1 MKTVFM
7 FSGQGAQYAGMGK
20 DLYENYAVAK
30 EVFDRADEVLGY
42 SIKDICFSDEEKLG
56 LTEFTQPAI
65 LTMSI
70 AAMKVLQENG
80 INADMTAGLSLGEYS
95 ALVASGAMKFEE
107 AVALV
112 QKRGKFMCGIIGYT
126 GSEDVKGVLLDALE
140 LLEYRGYDSAGIA
153 LADTGLK
160 QTKVYKCAGRVKD
173 LRAICE
179 SEKLIT
185 ECGIGHT
192 RWATHGGVN
201 DTNAHPHQVGKV
213 TLVHNG
219 IIENY
224 RELIADYELESVLKS
239 ETDSEVV
246 AALLNKFYTGDPDE
260 AIKKTVSKLKGTFAL
275 VILFEDHQGEI
286 YSVRNVSPIVATLCK
301 EGAMLAS
308 DLTALC
314 RFTNR
319 YFVVPEYH
327 ILKLAKDAIVLKDFN
342 GNQVEPDYLEVDWE
356 LNNAGKN
363 GYPFYMEKE
372 IMEQPDAIERTIT
385 NRITS
390 GMPDF
395 TADGVPDE
403 IFTQCERVNIIACGT
418 AMHAGL
424 VAQALIKSIL
434 HMHIDVDMASEFMY
448 SDPVIDEKSLVIAVS
463 QSGETIDTLEAVK
476 YAKKRGAK
484 CLSIINVK
492 GSSIAR
498 ESDYVLYT
506 NAGPEIAVASTKA
519 YTTQLA
525 VFYLIVAKMAQLR
538 GVFSQEETQSFIRE
552 LQRTPD
558 VMKKV
563 LEGRQEIHKLA
574 NKVLEAKDLFMIGR
588 GLDYSIL
595 LEGSLKLK
603 EVSYIHSEA
612 YASGELKHGPIALI
626 TQDTPVVAAVTQEK
640 LMSKELSNIKEVRS
654 RGASCSLSRKVL
666 QKISTVH
673 MIPSICRICRM
684 NLW

>member
-1 MKTVFM
+1 
-7 FSGQGAQYAGMGK
+7 
-20 DLYENYAVAK
+20 
-30 EVFDRADEVLGY
+30 
-42 SIKDICFSDEEKLG
+42 
-56 LTEFTQPAI
+56 
-65 LTMSI
+65 
-70 AAMKVLQENG
+70 
-80 INADMTAGLSLGEYS
+80 
-95 ALVASGAMKFEE
+95 
-107 AVALV
+107 
-112 QKRGKFMCGIIGYT
+112 MCGIIGYT

-372 IMEQPDAIERTIT
+372 IMEQPEAIKNTIKD
-385 NRITS
+385 RIVN
-390 GMPDF
+390 GLPDF
-395 TADGVPDE
+395 TSDGVPDSL
-403 IFTQCERVNIIACGT
+403 FTDCDRICVVACGT

-424 VAQALIKSIL
+424 VAQALVKSIV
-434 HMHIDVDMASEFMY
+434 HVQMDVELASEFMY
-448 SDPVIDEKSLVIAVS
+448 SDPVIDEKTLVIAVS
-463 QSGETIDTLEAVK
+463 QSGETIDTLEALK
-476 YAKKRGAK
+476 YAKRQGAK
-484 CLSIINVK
+484 CLSVINVK

-506 NAGPEIAVASTKA
+506 AAGPEIAVASTKA
-519 YTTQLA
+519 YTTQLS
-525 VFYLIVAKMAQLR
+525 VFYLVVAKMALLR
-538 GVFSQEETQSFIRE
+538 GVYTEEQTKSFIAE
-552 LQRTPD
+552 LERVPE
-558 VMKKV
+558 VMQKV
-563 LEGRQEIHKLA
+563 LEKRRDIHVIAK
-574 NKVLEAKDLFMIGR
+574 KILEAKDLFMIGR

-626 TQDTPVVAAVTQEK
+626 TTNTPVVATVTQEK
-640 LMSKELSNIKEVRS
+640 LMSKELSNIKEVKS
-654 RGASCSLSRKVL
+654 RGADIVLFIKEALSGDLDTEYQVIKLPDMQDEFMVLPASVALQLLAYYVSSDKGFDVDKPRNLAKVV
-666 QKISTVH
+666 TVE
-673 MIPSICRICRM
+673 
-684 NLW
+684 

>member
-1 MKTVFM
+1 
-7 FSGQGAQYAGMGK
+7 
-20 DLYENYAVAK
+20 
-30 EVFDRADEVLGY
+30 
-42 SIKDICFSDEEKLG
+42 
-56 LTEFTQPAI
+56 
-65 LTMSI
+65 
-70 AAMKVLQENG
+70 
-80 INADMTAGLSLGEYS
+80 
-95 ALVASGAMKFEE
+95 
-107 AVALV
+107 
-112 QKRGKFMCGIIGYT
+112 MCGIIGYT
-126 GSEDVKGVLLDALE
+126 GSEDVREVLLDALE

-153 LADTGLK
+153 LRDEESGKTE
-160 QTKVYKCAGRVKD
+160 VRKCAGRVSD
-173 LRAICE
+173 LRAICA
-179 SEKLIT
+179 SEKVVSQ
-185 ECGIGHT
+185 CGIGHT

-201 DTNAHPHQVGKV
+201 DCNAHPHQVGKV

-224 RELIADYELESVLKS
+224 RELIADYDLADTLKS

-246 AALLNKFYTGDPDE
+246 AALLNRFYEGKPEE

-275 VILFEDHQGEI
+275 VILFEDQKDVI
-286 YSVRNVSPIVATLCK
+286 YSTRNVSPIVATICK

-319 YFVVPEYH
+319 YFVVSEYH
-327 ILKLAKDAIVLKDFN
+327 ILKLSADKLTLTDFEGNEVLPK
-342 GNQVEPDYLEVDWE
+342 YLTVDWE
-356 LNNAGKN
+356 LNSAGKN

-372 IMEQPDAIERTIT
+372 IMEQPEAIENTIR
-385 NRITS
+385 NRIVG

-395 TADGVPDE
+395 TADGVPDTL
-403 IFTQCERVNIIACGT
+403 FTECEHICIVACGT

-424 VAQALIKSIL
+424 VAQALVKSIL
-434 HMHIDVDMASEFMY
+434 HMHIEVQMASEFMY
-448 SDPVIDEKSLVIAVS
+448 SDPVIDEKTLVIAVS
-463 QSGETIDTLEAVK
+463 QSGETIDTLEAMK
-476 YAKKRGAK
+476 YAKNRGAK
-484 CLSIINVK
+484 CLAIINVK

-525 VFYLIVAKMAQLR
+525 VFYLIVARMAHSR
-538 GVFSQEETQSFIRE
+538 GVFDDAQTQSFVRE
-552 LQRTPD
+552 LQRTPE

-563 LEGRQEIHKLA
+563 LERRRDIHVVA
-574 NKVLEAKDLFMIGR
+574 QKVLGAKDLFMIGR

-626 TQDTPVVAAVTQEK
+626 TQDTPVVATVTQEK
-640 LMSKELSNIKEVRS
+640 LMSKELSNIKEVKS
-654 RGASCSLSRKVL
+654 RGADVVVFIKESIAGDLAKEYEIFTLPDMQDEFMVLPASVALQLLAYYVSSDKGFDVDKPRNLAKVV
-666 QKISTVH
+666 TVE
-673 MIPSICRICRM
+673 
-684 NLW
+684 

>member
-1 MKTVFM
+1 
-7 FSGQGAQYAGMGK
+7 
-20 DLYENYAVAK
+20 
-30 EVFDRADEVLGY
+30 
-42 SIKDICFSDEEKLG
+42 
-56 LTEFTQPAI
+56 
-65 LTMSI
+65 
-70 AAMKVLQENG
+70 
-80 INADMTAGLSLGEYS
+80 
-95 ALVASGAMKFEE
+95 
-107 AVALV
+107 
-112 QKRGKFMCGIIGYT
+112 MCGIIGYT
-126 GSEDVKGVLLDALE
+126 GSEDVREVLLDALE

-153 LADTGLK
+153 LRDEESGKTE
-160 QTKVYKCAGRVKD
+160 VRKCAGRVSD
-173 LRAICE
+173 LRAICA
-179 SEKLIT
+179 SEKVVSQ
-185 ECGIGHT
+185 CGIGHT

-201 DTNAHPHQVGKV
+201 DCNAHPHQVGKV

-224 RELIADYELESVLKS
+224 RELIADYDLADTLKS

-246 AALLNKFYTGDPDE
+246 AALLNRFYEGKPEE

-275 VILFEDHQGEI
+275 VILFEDQKDVI
-286 YSVRNVSPIVATLCK
+286 YSTRNVSPIVATICK

-314 RFTNR
+314 RITNR
-319 YFVVPEYH
+319 SFLVPEYH
-327 ILKLAKDAIVLKDFN
+327 IIKLSADKLTLTDFD
-342 GNQVEPDYLEVDWE
+342 GNEMLPKYLTVDWE
-356 LNNAGKN
+356 LNSAGKN

-372 IMEQPDAIERTIT
+372 IMEQPEAIENTIR
-385 NRITS
+385 NRIVG

-395 TADGVPDE
+395 TADGVPDTL
-403 IFTQCERVNIIACGT
+403 FTECEHICIVACGT

-424 VAQALIKSIL
+424 VAQALVKSIL
-434 HMHIDVDMASEFMY
+434 HMHIEVQMASEFMY
-448 SDPVIDEKSLVIAVS
+448 SDPVIDEKTLVIAVS

-476 YAKKRGAK
+476 YAKNRGAK
-484 CLSIINVK
+484 CLAIINVK

-525 VFYLIVAKMAQLR
+525 VFYLIVARMAHSR
-538 GVFSQEETQSFIRE
+538 GVFDDAQTQSFVRE
-552 LQRTPD
+552 LQRTPE

-563 LEGRQEIHKLA
+563 LERRRDIHVVAK
-574 NKVLEAKDLFMIGR
+574 KVLGAKDLFMIGR

-626 TQDTPVVAAVTQEK
+626 TQDTPVVATVTQEK
-640 LMSKELSNIKEVRS
+640 LMSKELSNIKEVKS
-654 RGASCSLSRKVL
+654 RGADVVVFIKESIVGDLAKEYEIFTLPDMQDEFMVLPASVALQLLAYYVSSDKGFDVDKPRNLAKVV
-666 QKISTVH
+666 TVE
-673 MIPSICRICRM
+673 
-684 NLW
+684 

>member
-1 MKTVFM
+1 
-7 FSGQGAQYAGMGK
+7 
-20 DLYENYAVAK
+20 
-30 EVFDRADEVLGY
+30 
-42 SIKDICFSDEEKLG
+42 
-56 LTEFTQPAI
+56 
-65 LTMSI
+65 
-70 AAMKVLQENG
+70 
-80 INADMTAGLSLGEYS
+80 
-95 ALVASGAMKFEE
+95 
-107 AVALV
+107 
-112 QKRGKFMCGIIGYT
+112 MCGIIGYT
-126 GSEDVKGVLLDALE
+126 GSEDVREVLLDALE

-153 LADTGLK
+153 LRDEESGKTE
-160 QTKVYKCAGRVKD
+160 VRKCAGRVSD
-173 LRAICE
+173 LRAICA
-179 SEKLIT
+179 SEKVVSQ
-185 ECGIGHT
+185 CGIGHT

-201 DTNAHPHQVGKV
+201 DCNAHPHQVGKV

-224 RELIADYELESVLKS
+224 RELIADYDLADTLKS

-246 AALLNKFYTGDPDE
+246 AALLNRFYEGKPEE

-275 VILFEDHQGEI
+275 VILFEDQKDVI
-286 YSVRNVSPIVATLCK
+286 YSTRNVSPIVATICK

-327 ILKLAKDAIVLKDFN
+327 ILKLSADKLTLTDFDGNEVLPK
-342 GNQVEPDYLEVDWE
+342 YLTVDWE
-356 LNNAGKN
+356 LNSAGKN

-372 IMEQPDAIERTIT
+372 IMEQPEAIENTIR
-385 NRITS
+385 NRIVG

-395 TADGVPDE
+395 TADGVPDTL
-403 IFTQCERVNIIACGT
+403 FTECEHICIVACGT

-424 VAQALIKSIL
+424 VAQALVKSIL
-434 HMHIDVDMASEFMY
+434 HMHIEVQMASEFMY
-448 SDPVIDEKSLVIAVS
+448 SDPVIDEKTLVIAVS

-476 YAKKRGAK
+476 YAKNRGAK
-484 CLSIINVK
+484 CLAIINVK

-519 YTTQLA
+519 YATQLA
-525 VFYLIVAKMAQLR
+525 VFYLIVARMAHSR
-538 GVFSQEETQSFIRE
+538 GVFDDAQTQSFVRE
-552 LQRTPD
+552 LQRTPE

-563 LEGRQEIHKLA
+563 LERRRDIHVVAK
-574 NKVLEAKDLFMIGR
+574 KVLGAKDLFMIGR

-626 TQDTPVVAAVTQEK
+626 TQDTPVVATVTQEK
-640 LMSKELSNIKEVRS
+640 LMSKELSNIKEVKS
-654 RGASCSLSRKVL
+654 RGADVVVFIKESIVGDLAKEYEIFTLPDMQDEFMVLPASVALQLLAYYVSSDKGFDVDKPRNLAKVV
-666 QKISTVH
+666 TVE
-673 MIPSICRICRM
+673 
-684 NLW
+684 

>member
-1 MKTVFM
+1 
-7 FSGQGAQYAGMGK
+7 
-20 DLYENYAVAK
+20 
-30 EVFDRADEVLGY
+30 
-42 SIKDICFSDEEKLG
+42 
-56 LTEFTQPAI
+56 
-65 LTMSI
+65 
-70 AAMKVLQENG
+70 
-80 INADMTAGLSLGEYS
+80 
-95 ALVASGAMKFEE
+95 
-107 AVALV
+107 
-112 QKRGKFMCGIIGYT
+112 MCGIIGYT
-126 GSEDVKGVLLDALE
+126 GSEDVREVLLDALE

-153 LADTGLK
+153 LRDEESGKTE
-160 QTKVYKCAGRVKD
+160 VRKCAGRVSD
-173 LRAICE
+173 LRAICA
-179 SEKLIT
+179 SEKVVSQ
-185 ECGIGHT
+185 CGIGHT

-201 DTNAHPHQVGKV
+201 DCNAHPHQVGKV

-224 RELIADYELESVLKS
+224 RELIADYDLADTLKS

-246 AALLNKFYTGDPDE
+246 AALLNRFYEGKPEE

-275 VILFEDHQGEI
+275 VILFEDQKDVI
-286 YSVRNVSPIVATLCK
+286 YSTRNVSPIVATICK

-327 ILKLAKDAIVLKDFN
+327 ILKLSADKLTLTDFEGNEVLPK
-342 GNQVEPDYLEVDWE
+342 YLTVDWE
-356 LNNAGKN
+356 LNSAGKN

-372 IMEQPDAIERTIT
+372 IMEQPEAIENTIR
-385 NRITS
+385 NRIVG

-395 TADGVPDE
+395 TADGVPDTL
-403 IFTQCERVNIIACGT
+403 FTECEHICIVACGT

-424 VAQALIKSIL
+424 VAQALVKSIL
-434 HMHIDVDMASEFMY
+434 HMHIEVQMASEFMY
-448 SDPVIDEKSLVIAVS
+448 SDPVIDEKTLVIAVS
-463 QSGETIDTLEAVK
+463 QSGETIDTLEAMK
-476 YAKKRGAK
+476 YAKNRGAK
-484 CLSIINVK
+484 CLAIINVK

-525 VFYLIVAKMAQLR
+525 VFYLIVARMAHSR
-538 GVFSQEETQSFIRE
+538 GVFDDAQTQSFVRE
-552 LQRTPD
+552 LQRTPE

-563 LEGRQEIHKLA
+563 LERRRDIHVVAK
-574 NKVLEAKDLFMIGR
+574 KVLGAKDLFMIGR

-626 TQDTPVVAAVTQEK
+626 TQDTPVVATVTQEK
-640 LMSKELSNIKEVRS
+640 LRSKDLSNIKEVKS
-654 RGASCSLSRKVL
+654 RGADVVVFIKESIAGDLAKEYEIFTLPDMQDEFMVLPASVALQLLAYYVSSDKGFDVDKPRNLAKVV
-666 QKISTVH
+666 TVE
-673 MIPSICRICRM
+673 
-684 NLW
+684 

>member
-1 MKTVFM
+1 ME
-7 FSGQGAQYAGMGK
+7 GK
-20 DLYENYAVAK
+20 CELRTTERIVIRYSDYE
-30 EVFDRADEVLGY
+30 
-42 SIKDICFSDEEKLG
+42 IK
-56 LTEFTQPAI
+56 
-65 LTMSI
+65 
-70 AAMKVLQENG
+70 
-80 INADMTAGLSLGEYS
+80 
-95 ALVASGAMKFEE
+95 
-107 AVALV
+107 
-112 QKRGKFMCGIIGYT
+112 KRGKFMCGIIGYT
-126 GSEDVKGVLLDALE
+126 GSEDVKEVLLDALE

-153 LADTGLK
+153 VADSDSGQVVVSK
-160 QTKVYKCAGRVKD
+160 RAGRVKD
-173 LRAICE
+173 LRAICAT
-179 SEKLIT
+179 EKLIT
-185 ECGIGHT
+185 DCGIGHT

-201 DTNAHPHQVGKV
+201 DVNAHPHQVGKV

-224 RELIADYELESVLKS
+224 RELTADYELEDILKT

-246 AALLNKFYTGDPDE
+246 AALMDHFYTGDAE
-260 AIKKTVSKLKGTFAL
+260 KAIKKTVSKLKGTFAL
-275 VILFEDHQGEI
+275 VILFEDRPGEI
-286 YSVRNVSPIVATLCK
+286 YSIRNVSPIVATICK

-319 YFVVPEYH
+319 YFVVGEYQ
-327 ILKLAKDAIVLKDFN
+327 ILKLTRDAITLKDLE
-342 GNQVEPDYLEVDWE
+342 GNLLEPEYQEVDWE

-372 IMEQPDAIERTIT
+372 IMEQPDAIERTIGE
-385 NRITS
+385 RICN
-390 GMPDF
+390 GLPDF

-403 IFTQCERVNIIACGT
+403 LFTQCERVNIIACGT

-448 SDPVIDEKSLVIAVS
+448 SDPVIDEKTLVIAVS

-476 YAKKRGAK
+476 YAQGRGAK

-498 ESDYVLYT
+498 ASDYVLYT

-525 VFYLIVAKMAQLR
+525 VFYLIVAKMAQLC
-538 GVFSQEETQSFIRE
+538 GVFSEEETRSFVRE
-552 LQRTPD
+552 LQQSSEAVR
-558 VMKKV
+558 KV
-563 LEGRQEIHKLA
+563 LERRTQIHRLA

-588 GLDYSIL
+588 GLDYSTL

-654 RGASCSLSRKVL
+654 RGADIVLFTKESLAKDLESMYDTFCLPELRDEFMVMPTSVALQLLAYYVSSDKGFDVDKPRNLAKVV
-666 QKISTVH
+666 TVE
-673 MIPSICRICRM
+673 
-684 NLW
+684 

>member
-1 MKTVFM
+1 
-7 FSGQGAQYAGMGK
+7 
-20 DLYENYAVAK
+20 
-30 EVFDRADEVLGY
+30 
-42 SIKDICFSDEEKLG
+42 
-56 LTEFTQPAI
+56 
-65 LTMSI
+65 
-70 AAMKVLQENG
+70 
-80 INADMTAGLSLGEYS
+80 
-95 ALVASGAMKFEE
+95 
-107 AVALV
+107 
-112 QKRGKFMCGIIGYT
+112 MCGIIGYT
-126 GSEDVKGVLLDALE
+126 GSEDVREVLLDALE

-153 LADTGLK
+153 LRDEESGKTE
-160 QTKVYKCAGRVKD
+160 VRKCAGRVSD
-173 LRAICE
+173 LRAICA
-179 SEKLIT
+179 SEKVVSQ
-185 ECGIGHT
+185 CGIGHT

-201 DTNAHPHQVGKV
+201 DCNAHPHQVGKV

-224 RELIADYELESVLKS
+224 RELIADYDLADTLKS

-246 AALLNKFYTGDPDE
+246 AALLNRFYEGNPEE

-275 VILFEDHQGEI
+275 VILFEDQKDVI
-286 YSVRNVSPIVATLCK
+286 YSTRNVSPIVATICK

-327 ILKLAKDAIVLKDFN
+327 ILKLSADKLTLTDFDGNEVLPK
-342 GNQVEPDYLEVDWE
+342 YLTVDWE
-356 LNNAGKN
+356 LNSAGKN

-372 IMEQPDAIERTIT
+372 IMEQPEAIENTIR
-385 NRITS
+385 NRIVG

-395 TADGVPDE
+395 TADGVPDTL
-403 IFTQCERVNIIACGT
+403 FTECEHICIVACGT

-424 VAQALIKSIL
+424 VAQALVKSIL
-434 HMHIDVDMASEFMY
+434 HMHIEVQRASEFMY
-448 SDPVIDEKSLVIAVS
+448 SDPVIDEKTLVIAVS
-463 QSGETIDTLEAVK
+463 QSGETIDTLEAMK
-476 YAKKRGAK
+476 YAKNRGAK
-484 CLSIINVK
+484 CLAIINVK

-525 VFYLIVAKMAQLR
+525 VFYLIVARMAHSR
-538 GVFSQEETQSFIRE
+538 GVFDDAQTQSFVRE
-552 LQRTPD
+552 LQRTPE

-563 LEGRQEIHKLA
+563 LERRRDIHVVAK
-574 NKVLEAKDLFMIGR
+574 KVLGAKDLFMIGR

-626 TQDTPVVAAVTQEK
+626 TQDTPVVATVTQEK
-640 LMSKELSNIKEVRS
+640 LMSKELSNIKEVKS
-654 RGASCSLSRKVL
+654 RGADVVVFIKESIVGDLAKEYEIFTLPDMQDEFMVLPASVALQLLAYYVSSDKGFDVDKPRNLAKVV
-666 QKISTVH
+666 TVE
-673 MIPSICRICRM
+673 
-684 NLW
+684 

>member
-1 MKTVFM
+1 
-7 FSGQGAQYAGMGK
+7 
-20 DLYENYAVAK
+20 
-30 EVFDRADEVLGY
+30 
-42 SIKDICFSDEEKLG
+42 
-56 LTEFTQPAI
+56 
-65 LTMSI
+65 
-70 AAMKVLQENG
+70 
-80 INADMTAGLSLGEYS
+80 
-95 ALVASGAMKFEE
+95 
-107 AVALV
+107 
-112 QKRGKFMCGIIGYT
+112 MCGIIGYT
-126 GSEDVKGVLLDALE
+126 GSENVKEVLLDALE

-153 LADTGLK
+153 VMEAHEI
-160 QTKVYKCAGRVKD
+160 QVYKRAGRVRD
-173 LRAICE
+173 LREKCKDQAEKAI
-179 SEKLIT
+179 
-185 ECGIGHT
+185 CGIGHT

-224 RELIADYELESVLKS
+224 RELIADYDLADQLRS

-246 AALLNKFYTGDPDE
+246 AALLNHFYQGDPEE
-260 AIKKTVSKLKGTFAL
+260 AIKKTVRKLKGTFAL
-275 VILFEDHQGEI
+275 VIMFADREGVI
-286 YSVRNVSPIVATLCK
+286 YSTRNVSPIVATYCK

-314 RFTNR
+314 RFTNQ

-327 ILKLAKDAIVLKDFN
+327 ILELRNDGISLKDFE
-342 GNQVEPDYLEVDWE
+342 GNKKEPEYLTADWE
-356 LNNAGKN
+356 LNSAGKN

-372 IMEQPDAIERTIT
+372 IMEQPDAVKRTIES
-385 NRITS
+385 RIVS
-390 GMPDF
+390 GLPDF
-395 TADGVPDE
+395 TADGIPDSL
-403 IFTQCERVNIIACGT
+403 FTGCERVNIIACGT

-424 VAQALIKSIL
+424 VAQALVKSIL

-476 YAKKRGAK
+476 YAKRRGAK

-519 YTTQLA
+519 YTTQLSI
-525 VFYLIVAKMAQLR
+525 FYLIVAKMAQLR
-538 GVFSQEETQSFIRE
+538 GIYDTAQTQSFIRE

-563 LEGRQEIHKLA
+563 LEKRRDIHVVA
-574 NKVLEAKDLFMIGR
+574 GKVLSAKDLFMIGR

-640 LMSKELSNIKEVRS
+640 LMSKELSNIKEVKS
-654 RGASCSLSRKVL
+654 RGADIVLFIKEGLAADVKDLYDTFLLPDMQDEFMVMPASVALQLLAYYVSSDKGFDVDKPRNLAKVV
-666 QKISTVH
+666 TVE
-673 MIPSICRICRM
+673 
-684 NLW
+684 

>member
-1 MKTVFM
+1 
-7 FSGQGAQYAGMGK
+7 
-20 DLYENYAVAK
+20 
-30 EVFDRADEVLGY
+30 
-42 SIKDICFSDEEKLG
+42 
-56 LTEFTQPAI
+56 
-65 LTMSI
+65 
-70 AAMKVLQENG
+70 
-80 INADMTAGLSLGEYS
+80 
-95 ALVASGAMKFEE
+95 
-107 AVALV
+107 
-112 QKRGKFMCGIIGYT
+112 MCGIIGYT
-126 GSEDVKGVLLDALE
+126 GSEDVREVLLDALE

-153 LADTGLK
+153 LRDEESGKTE
-160 QTKVYKCAGRVKD
+160 VRKCAGRVSD
-173 LRAICE
+173 LRAICA
-179 SEKLIT
+179 SEKVVSQ
-185 ECGIGHT
+185 CGIG
-192 RWATHGGVN
+192 HGGVN
-201 DTNAHPHQVGKV
+201 DCNAHPHQVGKV

-224 RELIADYELESVLKS
+224 RELIADYDLADTLKS

-246 AALLNKFYTGDPDE
+246 AALLNRFYEGKPEE

-275 VILFEDHQGEI
+275 VILFEDQKDVI
-286 YSVRNVSPIVATLCK
+286 YSTRNVSPIVATICK

-327 ILKLAKDAIVLKDFN
+327 ILKLSADKLTLTDFDGNEVLPK
-342 GNQVEPDYLEVDWE
+342 YLTVDWE
-356 LNNAGKN
+356 LNSAGKN

-372 IMEQPDAIERTIT
+372 IMEQPEAIENTIR
-385 NRITS
+385 NRIVG

-395 TADGVPDE
+395 TADGVPDTL
-403 IFTQCERVNIIACGT
+403 FTECEHICIVACGT

-424 VAQALIKSIL
+424 VAQALVKSIL
-434 HMHIDVDMASEFMY
+434 HMHIEVQMASEFMY
-448 SDPVIDEKSLVIAVS
+448 SDPVIDEKTLVIAVS

-476 YAKKRGAK
+476 YAKNRGAK
-484 CLSIINVK
+484 CLAIINVK

-525 VFYLIVAKMAQLR
+525 VFYLIVASMAHSR
-538 GVFSQEETQSFIRE
+538 GVFDDAQTQSFVRE
-552 LQRTPD
+552 LQRTPE

-563 LEGRQEIHKLA
+563 LERRRDIHVVAK
-574 NKVLEAKDLFMIGR
+574 KVLGAKDLFMIGR

-626 TQDTPVVAAVTQEK
+626 TQDTPVVATVTQEK
-640 LMSKELSNIKEVRS
+640 LMSKELSNIKEVKS
-654 RGASCSLSRKVL
+654 RGADVVVFIKESIAGDLAKEYEIFTLPDMQDEFMVLPASVALQLLAYYVSSDKGFDVDKPRNLAKVV
-666 QKISTVH
+666 TVE
-673 MIPSICRICRM
+673 
-684 NLW
+684 

>member
-1 MKTVFM
+1 
-7 FSGQGAQYAGMGK
+7 
-20 DLYENYAVAK
+20 
-30 EVFDRADEVLGY
+30 
-42 SIKDICFSDEEKLG
+42 
-56 LTEFTQPAI
+56 
-65 LTMSI
+65 
-70 AAMKVLQENG
+70 
-80 INADMTAGLSLGEYS
+80 
-95 ALVASGAMKFEE
+95 
-107 AVALV
+107 
-112 QKRGKFMCGIIGYT
+112 MCGIIGYT
-126 GSEDVKGVLLDALE
+126 GSEDVREVLLDALE

-153 LADTGLK
+153 LRDEESGKTE
-160 QTKVYKCAGRVKD
+160 VRKCAGRVSD
-173 LRAICE
+173 LRAICA
-179 SEKLIT
+179 SEKVVSQ
-185 ECGIGHT
+185 CGSGHT

-201 DTNAHPHQVGKV
+201 DCNAHPHQVGKV

-224 RELIADYELESVLKS
+224 RELIADYDLADTLKS

-246 AALLNKFYTGDPDE
+246 AALLNRFYEGNPEE

-275 VILFEDHQGEI
+275 VILFEDQKDVI
-286 YSVRNVSPIVATLCK
+286 YSTRNVSPIVATICK

-327 ILKLAKDAIVLKDFN
+327 ILKLSADKLTLTDFD
-342 GNQVEPDYLEVDWE
+342 GNEMLPKYLTVDWE
-356 LNNAGKN
+356 LNSAGKN

-372 IMEQPDAIERTIT
+372 IMEQPEAIENTIR
-385 NRITS
+385 NRIVG

-395 TADGVPDE
+395 TADGVPDTL
-403 IFTQCERVNIIACGT
+403 FTECEHICIVACGT

-424 VAQALIKSIL
+424 VAQALVKSIL
-434 HMHIDVDMASEFMY
+434 HMHIEVQMASEFMY
-448 SDPVIDEKSLVIAVS
+448 SDPVIDEKTLVIAVS

-476 YAKKRGAK
+476 YAKNRGAK
-484 CLSIINVK
+484 CLAIINVK

-525 VFYLIVAKMAQLR
+525 VFYLIVARMAHSR
-538 GVFSQEETQSFIRE
+538 GVFDDAQTQSFVRE
-552 LQRTPD
+552 LQRTPE

-563 LEGRQEIHKLA
+563 LERRRDIHVVAK
-574 NKVLEAKDLFMIGR
+574 KVLGAKDLFMIGR

-626 TQDTPVVAAVTQEK
+626 TQDTPVVATVTQEK
-640 LMSKELSNIKEVRS
+640 LMSKELSNIKEVKS
-654 RGASCSLSRKVL
+654 RGADVVVFIKESIVGDLAKEYEIFTLPDMQDEFMVLPASVALQLLAYYVSSDKGFDVDKPRNLAKVV
-666 QKISTVH
+666 TVE
-673 MIPSICRICRM
+673 
-684 NLW
+684 

>member
-1 MKTVFM
+1 
-7 FSGQGAQYAGMGK
+7 
-20 DLYENYAVAK
+20 
-30 EVFDRADEVLGY
+30 
-42 SIKDICFSDEEKLG
+42 
-56 LTEFTQPAI
+56 
-65 LTMSI
+65 
-70 AAMKVLQENG
+70 
-80 INADMTAGLSLGEYS
+80 
-95 ALVASGAMKFEE
+95 
-107 AVALV
+107 
-112 QKRGKFMCGIIGYT
+112 MCGIIGYT
-126 GSEDVKGVLLDALE
+126 GSEDVREVLLDALE

-153 LADTGLK
+153 LRDEESGKTE
-160 QTKVYKCAGRVKD
+160 VRKCAGRVSD
-173 LRAICE
+173 LRAICA
-179 SEKLIT
+179 SEKVVSQ
-185 ECGIGHT
+185 CGIGHT

-201 DTNAHPHQVGKV
+201 DCNAHPHQVGKV

-224 RELIADYELESVLKS
+224 RELIADYDLADTLKS

-246 AALLNKFYTGDPDE
+246 AALLNRFYEGKPEE

-275 VILFEDHQGEI
+275 VILFEDQKDVI
-286 YSVRNVSPIVATLCK
+286 YSTRNVSPIVATICK

-327 ILKLAKDAIVLKDFN
+327 ILKLSADKLTLTDFEGNEVLPK
-342 GNQVEPDYLEVDWE
+342 YLTVDWE
-356 LNNAGKN
+356 LNSAGKN

-372 IMEQPDAIERTIT
+372 IMEQPEAIENTIR
-385 NRITS
+385 NRIVG

-395 TADGVPDE
+395 TADGVPDTL
-403 IFTQCERVNIIACGT
+403 FTECEHICIVACGT

-424 VAQALIKSIL
+424 VAQALVKSIL
-434 HMHIDVDMASEFMY
+434 HMHIEVQMASEFMY
-448 SDPVIDEKSLVIAVS
+448 SDPVIDEKTLVIAVS

-476 YAKKRGAK
+476 YAKNRGAK
-484 CLSIINVK
+484 CLAIINVK

-525 VFYLIVAKMAQLR
+525 VFYLIVARMAHSR
-538 GVFSQEETQSFIRE
+538 GVFDDAQIQSFVRE
-552 LQRTPD
+552 LQRTPE

-563 LEGRQEIHKLA
+563 LERRRDIHVVAK
-574 NKVLEAKDLFMIGR
+574 KVLGAKDLFMIGR

-626 TQDTPVVAAVTQEK
+626 TQDTPVVATVTQEK
-640 LMSKELSNIKEVRS
+640 LMSKELSNIKEVKS
-654 RGASCSLSRKVL
+654 RGADVVVFIKESIAGDLAKEYEIFTLPDMRDEFMVLPASVALQLLAYYVSSDKGFDVDKPRNLAKVV
-666 QKISTVH
+666 TVE
-673 MIPSICRICRM
+673 
-684 NLW
+684 

>member
-1 MKTVFM
+1 
-7 FSGQGAQYAGMGK
+7 
-20 DLYENYAVAK
+20 
-30 EVFDRADEVLGY
+30 
-42 SIKDICFSDEEKLG
+42 
-56 LTEFTQPAI
+56 
-65 LTMSI
+65 
-70 AAMKVLQENG
+70 
-80 INADMTAGLSLGEYS
+80 
-95 ALVASGAMKFEE
+95 
-107 AVALV
+107 
-112 QKRGKFMCGIIGYT
+112 MCGIIGYT
-126 GSEDVKGVLLDALE
+126 GSEDVREVLLDALE

-153 LADTGLK
+153 LRDEESGKTE
-160 QTKVYKCAGRVKD
+160 VRKCAGRVSD
-173 LRAICE
+173 LRAICA
-179 SEKLIT
+179 SEKVVSQ
-185 ECGIGHT
+185 CGIGHT

-201 DTNAHPHQVGKV
+201 DCNAHPHQVGKV

-224 RELIADYELESVLKS
+224 RELIADYDLADTLKS

-246 AALLNKFYTGDPDE
+246 AALLNRFYEGKPEE

-275 VILFEDHQGEI
+275 VILFEDQKDVI
-286 YSVRNVSPIVATLCK
+286 YSTRNVSPIVATICK

-327 ILKLAKDAIVLKDFN
+327 ILKLSADKLTLTDFD
-342 GNQVEPDYLEVDWE
+342 GNEMLPKYLTVDWE
-356 LNNAGKN
+356 LNSAGKN

-372 IMEQPDAIERTIT
+372 IMEQPEAIENTIR
-385 NRITS
+385 NRIVG

-395 TADGVPDE
+395 TADGVPDTL
-403 IFTQCERVNIIACGT
+403 FTECEHICIVACGT

-424 VAQALIKSIL
+424 VAQALVKSIL
-434 HMHIDVDMASEFMY
+434 HMHIEVQMASEFMY
-448 SDPVIDEKSLVIAVS
+448 SDPVIDEKTLVIAVS

-476 YAKKRGAK
+476 YAKNRGAK
-484 CLSIINVK
+484 CLAIINVK

-525 VFYLIVAKMAQLR
+525 VFYLIVARMAHSR
-538 GVFSQEETQSFIRE
+538 GVFDDAQTQSFVRE
-552 LQRTPD
+552 LQRTPE

-563 LEGRQEIHKLA
+563 LERRRDIHVVAK
-574 NKVLEAKDLFMIGR
+574 KVLGAKDLFMIGR

-626 TQDTPVVAAVTQEK
+626 TQDTPVVATVTQEK
-640 LMSKELSNIKEVRS
+640 LMSKELSNIKEVKS
-654 RGASCSLSRKVL
+654 RGADVVVFIKEIIVGDLAKEYENLTLPDIQDEFMVLPASVALQLLAYYVSSDKGFDVDKPRNLAKVV
-666 QKISTVH
+666 TVE
-673 MIPSICRICRM
+673 
-684 NLW
+684 

>member
-1 MKTVFM
+1 
-7 FSGQGAQYAGMGK
+7 
-20 DLYENYAVAK
+20 
-30 EVFDRADEVLGY
+30 
-42 SIKDICFSDEEKLG
+42 
-56 LTEFTQPAI
+56 
-65 LTMSI
+65 
-70 AAMKVLQENG
+70 
-80 INADMTAGLSLGEYS
+80 
-95 ALVASGAMKFEE
+95 
-107 AVALV
+107 
-112 QKRGKFMCGIIGYT
+112 MCGIIGYT
-126 GSEDVKGVLLDALE
+126 GSEDVREVLLDALE

-153 LADTGLK
+153 LRDEESGKTE
-160 QTKVYKCAGRVKD
+160 VRKCAGRVSD
-173 LRAICE
+173 LRAICM
-179 SEKLIT
+179 SEKVVSQ
-185 ECGIGHT
+185 CGIGHT

-201 DTNAHPHQVGKV
+201 DCNAHPHQVGKV

-224 RELIADYELESVLKS
+224 RELIADYDLADTLKS

-246 AALLNKFYTGDPDE
+246 AALLNRFYEGKPEE

-275 VILFEDHQGEI
+275 VILFEDQKDVI
-286 YSVRNVSPIVATLCK
+286 YSTRNVSPIVATICK

-327 ILKLAKDAIVLKDFN
+327 ILKLSADKLTLTDFEGNEVLPK
-342 GNQVEPDYLEVDWE
+342 YLTVDWE
-356 LNNAGKN
+356 LNSAGKN

-372 IMEQPDAIERTIT
+372 IMEQPEAIENTIR
-385 NRITS
+385 NRIVG

-395 TADGVPDE
+395 TADGVPDTL
-403 IFTQCERVNIIACGT
+403 FTECEHICIVACGT

-424 VAQALIKSIL
+424 VAQALVKSIL
-434 HMHIDVDMASEFMY
+434 HMHIEVQMASEFMY
-448 SDPVIDEKSLVIAVS
+448 SDPVIDEKTLVIAVS

-476 YAKKRGAK
+476 YAKNRGAK
-484 CLSIINVK
+484 CLAIINVK

-525 VFYLIVAKMAQLR
+525 VFYLIVARMAHSR
-538 GVFSQEETQSFIRE
+538 GVFDDAQTQSFVRE
-552 LQRTPD
+552 LQRTPE

-563 LEGRQEIHKLA
+563 LERRRDIHVVAK
-574 NKVLEAKDLFMIGR
+574 KVLGAKDLFMIGR

-626 TQDTPVVAAVTQEK
+626 TQDTPVVATVTQEK
-640 LMSKELSNIKEVRS
+640 LMSKELSNIKEVKS
-654 RGASCSLSRKVL
+654 RGADVVVFIKESIAGDLAKEYEIFTLPDMQDEFMVL
-666 QKISTVH
+666 PASVALQLLAYYVSSDKGFDVDKPRNLAKSVTVE
-673 MIPSICRICRM
+673 
-684 NLW
+684 

>member
-1 MKTVFM
+1 M
-7 FSGQGAQYAGMGK
+7 
-20 DLYENYAVAK
+20 
-30 EVFDRADEVLGY
+30 
-42 SIKDICFSDEEKLG
+42 
-56 LTEFTQPAI
+56 
-65 LTMSI
+65 
-70 AAMKVLQENG
+70 
-80 INADMTAGLSLGEYS
+80 
-95 ALVASGAMKFEE
+95 
-107 AVALV
+107 
-112 QKRGKFMCGIIGYT
+112 
-126 GSEDVKGVLLDALE
+126 
-140 LLEYRGYDSAGIA
+140 
-153 LADTGLK
+153 
-160 QTKVYKCAGRVKD
+160 
-173 LRAICE
+173 
-179 SEKLIT
+179 
-185 ECGIGHT
+185 
-192 RWATHGGVN
+192 
-201 DTNAHPHQVGKV
+201 
-213 TLVHNG
+213 HNG

-224 RELIADYELESVLKS
+224 RELIADYDLADQLRS

-246 AALLNKFYTGDPDE
+246 AALLNHFYQGNPEE
-260 AIKKTVSKLKGTFAL
+260 AIKKTVRKLKGTFAL
-275 VILFEDHQGEI
+275 VIMFADREGVI
-286 YSVRNVSPIVATLCK
+286 YSTRNVSPIVATYCK

-314 RFTNR
+314 RFTNQ

-327 ILKLAKDAIVLKDFN
+327 ILEMRNDGISLKDFE
-342 GNQVEPDYLEVDWE
+342 GNKKEPEYLTADWE
-356 LNNAGKN
+356 LNSAGKN

-372 IMEQPDAIERTIT
+372 IMEQPDAVKRTIES
-385 NRITS
+385 RIVS
-390 GMPDF
+390 GLPDF
-395 TADGVPDE
+395 TADGIPDSL
-403 IFTQCERVNIIACGT
+403 FTGCERVNIIACGT

-424 VAQALIKSIL
+424 VAQALVKSIL

-476 YAKKRGAK
+476 YAKRRGAK

-519 YTTQLA
+519 YTTQLSI
-525 VFYLIVAKMAQLR
+525 FYLIVAKMAQLR
-538 GVFSQEETQSFIRE
+538 GIYDTAQTQSFIRE

-563 LEGRQEIHKLA
+563 LEKRRDIHVVA
-574 NKVLEAKDLFMIGR
+574 GKVLSAKDLFMIGR

-640 LMSKELSNIKEVRS
+640 LMSKELSNIKEVKS
-654 RGASCSLSRKVL
+654 RGADIVLFIKEGLAADVKDLYDTFLLPDMQDEFMVMPASVALQLLAYYVSSDKGFDVDKPRNLAKVV
-666 QKISTVH
+666 TVE
-673 MIPSICRICRM
+673 
-684 NLW
+684 

>member
-1 MKTVFM
+1 
-7 FSGQGAQYAGMGK
+7 
-20 DLYENYAVAK
+20 
-30 EVFDRADEVLGY
+30 
-42 SIKDICFSDEEKLG
+42 
-56 LTEFTQPAI
+56 
-65 LTMSI
+65 
-70 AAMKVLQENG
+70 
-80 INADMTAGLSLGEYS
+80 
-95 ALVASGAMKFEE
+95 
-107 AVALV
+107 
-112 QKRGKFMCGIIGYT
+112 MCGIIGYT
-126 GSEDVKGVLLDALE
+126 GSEDVREVLLDALE

-153 LADTGLK
+153 LRDEESGKTE
-160 QTKVYKCAGRVKD
+160 VRKCAGRVSD
-173 LRAICE
+173 LRAICA
-179 SEKLIT
+179 SEKVVSQ
-185 ECGIGHT
+185 CGIGHT

-201 DTNAHPHQVGKV
+201 DCNAHPHQVGKV

-224 RELIADYELESVLKS
+224 RELIADYDLADTLKS

-246 AALLNKFYTGDPDE
+246 AALLNRFYEGNPEE

-275 VILFEDHQGEI
+275 VILFEDQKDVI
-286 YSVRNVSPIVATLCK
+286 YSTRNVSPIVATICK

-327 ILKLAKDAIVLKDFN
+327 ILKLSADKLTLTDFDGNEVLPK
-342 GNQVEPDYLEVDWE
+342 YLTVDWE
-356 LNNAGKN
+356 LNSAGKN

-372 IMEQPDAIERTIT
+372 IMEQPEAIENTIR
-385 NRITS
+385 NRIVG

-395 TADGVPDE
+395 TADGVPDTL
-403 IFTQCERVNIIACGT
+403 FTECEHICIVACGT

-424 VAQALIKSIL
+424 VAQALVKSIL
-434 HMHIDVDMASEFMY
+434 HMHIEVQMASEFMY
-448 SDPVIDEKSLVIAVS
+448 SDPVIDEKTLVIAVS

-476 YAKKRGAK
+476 YAKNRGAK
-484 CLSIINVK
+484 CLAIINVK

-525 VFYLIVAKMAQLR
+525 VFYLIVARMAHSR
-538 GVFSQEETQSFIRE
+538 GVFDDAQTQSFVRE
-552 LQRTPD
+552 LQRTPE

-563 LEGRQEIHKLA
+563 LERRRDIHVVAK
-574 NKVLEAKDLFMIGR
+574 KVLGAKDLFMIGR

-626 TQDTPVVAAVTQEK
+626 TQDTPVVATVTQEK
-640 LMSKELSNIKEVRS
+640 LMSKELSNIKEVKS
-654 RGASCSLSRKVL
+654 RGADVVVFIKESIVGDLAKEYEIFTLPDMQDVFMVLPASVALQLLAYYVSSDKGFDVDKPRNLAKVV
-666 QKISTVH
+666 TVE
-673 MIPSICRICRM
+673 
-684 NLW
+684 

>member
-1 MKTVFM
+1 
-7 FSGQGAQYAGMGK
+7 
-20 DLYENYAVAK
+20 
-30 EVFDRADEVLGY
+30 
-42 SIKDICFSDEEKLG
+42 
-56 LTEFTQPAI
+56 
-65 LTMSI
+65 
-70 AAMKVLQENG
+70 
-80 INADMTAGLSLGEYS
+80 
-95 ALVASGAMKFEE
+95 
-107 AVALV
+107 
-112 QKRGKFMCGIIGYT
+112 MCGIIGYT
-126 GSEDVKGVLLDALE
+126 GSEDVREVLLDALE

-153 LADTGLK
+153 LRDEESGKTE
-160 QTKVYKCAGRVKD
+160 VRKCAGRVSD
-173 LRAICE
+173 LRAICA
-179 SEKLIT
+179 SEKVVSQ
-185 ECGIGHT
+185 CGIGHT

-201 DTNAHPHQVGKV
+201 DCNAHPHQVGKV

-224 RELIADYELESVLKS
+224 RELIADYDLADTLKS

-246 AALLNKFYTGDPDE
+246 AALLNRFYEGKPEE

-275 VILFEDHQGEI
+275 VILFEDQKDVI
-286 YSVRNVSPIVATLCK
+286 YSTRNVSPIVATICK

-327 ILKLAKDAIVLKDFN
+327 ILKLSADKLTLTDFDGNEVLPK
-342 GNQVEPDYLEVDWE
+342 YLTVDWE
-356 LNNAGKN
+356 LNSAGKN

-372 IMEQPDAIERTIT
+372 IMEQPEAIENTIR
-385 NRITS
+385 NRIVG

-395 TADGVPDE
+395 TADGVPDTL
-403 IFTQCERVNIIACGT
+403 FTECEHICIVACGT
-418 AMHAGL
+418 AMYAGL
-424 VAQALIKSIL
+424 VAQALVKSIL
-434 HMHIDVDMASEFMY
+434 HMHIEVQMASEFMY
-448 SDPVIDEKSLVIAVS
+448 SDPVIDEKTLVIAVS

-476 YAKKRGAK
+476 YAKNRGAK
-484 CLSIINVK
+484 CLAIINVK

-525 VFYLIVAKMAQLR
+525 VFYLIVARMAHSR
-538 GVFSQEETQSFIRE
+538 GVFDDAQTQSFVRE
-552 LQRTPD
+552 LQRTPE

-563 LEGRQEIHKLA
+563 LERRRDIHVVAK
-574 NKVLEAKDLFMIGR
+574 KVLGAKDLFMIGR

-626 TQDTPVVAAVTQEK
+626 TQDTPVVATVTQEK
-640 LMSKELSNIKEVRS
+640 LMSKELSNIKEVKS
-654 RGASCSLSRKVL
+654 RGADVVVFIKESIAGDLAKEYEIFTLPDMRDEFMVLPASVALQLLAYYVSSDKGFDVDKPRNLAKVV
-666 QKISTVH
+666 TVE
-673 MIPSICRICRM
+673 
-684 NLW
+684 

>member
-1 MKTVFM
+1 
-7 FSGQGAQYAGMGK
+7 
-20 DLYENYAVAK
+20 
-30 EVFDRADEVLGY
+30 
-42 SIKDICFSDEEKLG
+42 
-56 LTEFTQPAI
+56 
-65 LTMSI
+65 
-70 AAMKVLQENG
+70 
-80 INADMTAGLSLGEYS
+80 
-95 ALVASGAMKFEE
+95 
-107 AVALV
+107 
-112 QKRGKFMCGIIGYT
+112 MCGIIGYT
-126 GSEDVKGVLLDALE
+126 GSESVKDVLLDALE

-153 LADTGLK
+153 VEDDETK
-160 QTKVYKCAGRVKD
+160 QAKVYKCAGRVRD

-179 SEKLIT
+179 SEKLLT
-185 ECGIGHT
+185 SCGIGHT
-192 RWATHGGVN
+192 RWATHGGVS
-201 DTNAHPHQVGKV
+201 DENAHPHQVGKV

-224 RELIADYELESVLKS
+224 RELTADYDLGDSLVS
-239 ETDSEVV
+239 ETDSEVA
-246 AALLNKFYTGDPDE
+246 AALLDRFYEGNPEE

-275 VILFEDHQGEI
+275 VILFSDHPGEI
-286 YSVRNVSPIVATLCK
+286 YSIRNVSPIVATLC
-301 EGAMLAS
+301 EQGAMLAS

-327 ILKLAKDAIVLKDFN
+327 VLKLRRDGICLTDLDGKEK
-342 GNQVEPDYLEVDWE
+342 QPQYLTVDWE

-372 IMEQPDAIERTIT
+372 IMEQPDAVERTIAE
-385 NRITS
+385 RIR
-390 GMPDF
+390 GGLPDF
-395 TADGVPDE
+395 SADGVPDE
-403 IFTQCERVNIIACGT
+403 LFTGCDRINIIACGT

-424 VAQALIKSIL
+424 VAQALVKSLL
-434 HMHIDVDMASEFMY
+434 HMHIEVDMASEFMY
-448 SDPVIDEKSLVIAVS
+448 SDPVIDKKTLVIAVS

-519 YTTQLA
+519 YTTQLSI
-525 VFYLIVAKMAQLR
+525 FYLIVAKMAHLR
-538 GVFSQEETQSFIRE
+538 GVFTTEDTQSFVRE
-552 LQRTPD
+552 LQRVPE
-558 VMKKV
+558 VMQRV
-563 LEGRQEIHKLA
+563 LKERREIHVLA
-574 NKVLEAKDLFMIGR
+574 SRVLEAKDLFMIGR

-640 LMSKELSNIKEVRS
+640 LRSKELSNIKEVKS
-654 RGASCSLSRKVL
+654 RGADIVLFIKESLAGDVDSAYETFLLPDMRDEFMVMPASVALQLLAYYVSSDKGFDVDKPRNLAKVV
-666 QKISTVH
+666 TVE
-673 MIPSICRICRM
+673 
-684 NLW
+684 

>member
-1 MKTVFM
+1 
-7 FSGQGAQYAGMGK
+7 
-20 DLYENYAVAK
+20 
-30 EVFDRADEVLGY
+30 
-42 SIKDICFSDEEKLG
+42 
-56 LTEFTQPAI
+56 
-65 LTMSI
+65 
-70 AAMKVLQENG
+70 
-80 INADMTAGLSLGEYS
+80 
-95 ALVASGAMKFEE
+95 
-107 AVALV
+107 
-112 QKRGKFMCGIIGYT
+112 MCGIIGYT
-126 GSEDVKGVLLDALE
+126 GSEDVREVLLDALE

-153 LADTGLK
+153 LRDEESGKTE
-160 QTKVYKCAGRVKD
+160 VRKCAGRVSD
-173 LRAICE
+173 LRAICA
-179 SEKLIT
+179 SEKVVSQ
-185 ECGIGHT
+185 CGIGHT

-201 DTNAHPHQVGKV
+201 DCNAHPHQVGKV

-224 RELIADYELESVLKS
+224 RERIADYDLADTLKS

-246 AALLNKFYTGDPDE
+246 AALLNRFYEGKPEE

-275 VILFEDHQGEI
+275 VILFEDQKDVI
-286 YSVRNVSPIVATLCK
+286 YSTRNVSPIVATICK

-327 ILKLAKDAIVLKDFN
+327 ILKLSADKLTLTDFDGNEVLPK
-342 GNQVEPDYLEVDWE
+342 YLTVDWE
-356 LNNAGKN
+356 LNSAGKN

-372 IMEQPDAIERTIT
+372 IMEQPEAIENTIR
-385 NRITS
+385 NRIVG

-395 TADGVPDE
+395 TADGVPDTL
-403 IFTQCERVNIIACGT
+403 FTECEHICIVACGT

-424 VAQALIKSIL
+424 VAQALVKSIL
-434 HMHIDVDMASEFMY
+434 HMHIEVQMASEFMY
-448 SDPVIDEKSLVIAVS
+448 SDPVIDEKTLVIAVS

-476 YAKKRGAK
+476 YAKNRGAK
-484 CLSIINVK
+484 CLAIINVK

-525 VFYLIVAKMAQLR
+525 VFYLIVARMAHSR
-538 GVFSQEETQSFIRE
+538 GVFDDAQTQSFVRE
-552 LQRTPD
+552 LQRTPE

-563 LEGRQEIHKLA
+563 LERRRDIHVVAK
-574 NKVLEAKDLFMIGR
+574 KVLGAKDLFMIGR

-626 TQDTPVVAAVTQEK
+626 TQDTPVVATVTQEK
-640 LMSKELSNIKEVRS
+640 LMSKELSNIKEVKS
-654 RGASCSLSRKVL
+654 RGADVVVFIKESIAGDLAKEYEIFTLPDRREEFMVLPASVALQLLAYYVSSDKGFDVDKPRNLAKVV
-666 QKISTVH
+666 TVE
-673 MIPSICRICRM
+673 
-684 NLW
+684 

>member
-1 MKTVFM
+1 
-7 FSGQGAQYAGMGK
+7 
-20 DLYENYAVAK
+20 
-30 EVFDRADEVLGY
+30 
-42 SIKDICFSDEEKLG
+42 
-56 LTEFTQPAI
+56 
-65 LTMSI
+65 
-70 AAMKVLQENG
+70 
-80 INADMTAGLSLGEYS
+80 
-95 ALVASGAMKFEE
+95 
-107 AVALV
+107 
-112 QKRGKFMCGIIGYT
+112 MCGIIGYT
-126 GSEDVKGVLLDALE
+126 GSEDVREVLLDALE

-153 LADTGLK
+153 LRDEESGKTE
-160 QTKVYKCAGRVKD
+160 VRKCAGRVSD
-173 LRAICE
+173 LRAICA
-179 SEKLIT
+179 SEKVVSQ
-185 ECGIGHT
+185 CGIGHT

-201 DTNAHPHQVGKV
+201 DCNAHPHQVGKV

-224 RELIADYELESVLKS
+224 RELIADYDLADTLKS

-246 AALLNKFYTGDPDE
+246 AALLNRFYEGKPEE

-275 VILFEDHQGEI
+275 VILFEDQKDVI
-286 YSVRNVSPIVATLCK
+286 YSTRNVSPIVATICK

-327 ILKLAKDAIVLKDFN
+327 ILKLSADKLTLTDFDGNEVLPK
-342 GNQVEPDYLEVDWE
+342 YLTVDWE
-356 LNNAGKN
+356 LNSAGKN

-372 IMEQPDAIERTIT
+372 IMEQAEAIENTIR
-385 NRITS
+385 NRIVG

-395 TADGVPDE
+395 TADGVPDTL
-403 IFTQCERVNIIACGT
+403 FTECEHICIVACGT

-424 VAQALIKSIL
+424 VAQALVKSIL
-434 HMHIDVDMASEFMY
+434 HMHIEVQMASEFMY
-448 SDPVIDEKSLVIAVS
+448 SDPVIDEKTLVIAVS

-476 YAKKRGAK
+476 YAKNRGAK
-484 CLSIINVK
+484 CLAIINVK

-525 VFYLIVAKMAQLR
+525 VFYLIVARMAHSR
-538 GVFSQEETQSFIRE
+538 GVFDDAQTQSFVRE
-552 LQRTPD
+552 LQRTPE

-563 LEGRQEIHKLA
+563 LERRRDIHVVAK
-574 NKVLEAKDLFMIGR
+574 KVLGAKDLFMIGR

-626 TQDTPVVAAVTQEK
+626 TQDTPVVATVTQEK
-640 LMSKELSNIKEVRS
+640 LMSKELSNIKEVKS
-654 RGASCSLSRKVL
+654 RGADVVVFIKESIAGDLAKEYEIFTLPDMRDEFMVLPASVALQLLAYYVSSDKGFDVDKPRNLAKVV
-666 QKISTVH
+666 TVE
-673 MIPSICRICRM
+673 
-684 NLW
+684 